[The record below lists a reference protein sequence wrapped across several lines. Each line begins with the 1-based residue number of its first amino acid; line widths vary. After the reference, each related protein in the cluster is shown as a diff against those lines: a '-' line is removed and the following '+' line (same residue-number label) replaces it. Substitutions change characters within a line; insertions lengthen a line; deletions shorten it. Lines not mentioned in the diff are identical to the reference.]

1 MSSPYA
7 SLAIFDLVSDSKV
20 AISTISV
27 TIDEVVL
34 SGAWVLDQSQVNEIK
49 LILSDRLGIP
59 LSSEAEKKFSED
71 KMGYSKVSLAQFV
84 SEAKSEAALGRE
96 SFDKYRS
103 EDLKKRKN
111 LVAPEF
117 YEWESVPDLMQS
129 ESHLDSF
136 GLVQGYEGTAPEM
149 RQVLAAARVLQYLIL
164 KWKSDELSRSGR
176 KYVEGDSAAVTILP
190 KSWLI

>member
-27 TIDEVVL
+27 TTNEVVL

>member
-27 TIDEVVL
+27 TTNEVVL

-59 LSSEAEKKFSED
+59 LSSEAEKKFSQD

>member
-27 TIDEVVL
+27 TTDEVVL

>member
-7 SLAIFDLVSDSKV
+7 SLAIFDLVPESKV

-27 TIDEVVL
+27 TTDEVVL

-59 LSSEAEKKFSED
+59 LSSEAAKKFSED

-176 KYVEGDSAAVTILP
+176 KYVEGDSAVVTILP

>member
-7 SLAIFDLVSDSKV
+7 SLAVFDLVSESKV
-20 AISTISV
+20 AISTISI
-27 TIDEVVL
+27 TTDEVVL
-34 SGAWVLDQSQVNEIK
+34 SGAWVLDQAQEAEIA
-49 LILSDRLGIP
+49 LILSDRLAIP
-59 LSSEAEKKFSED
+59 LSSEAAKKFSED
-71 KMGYSKVSLAQFV
+71 KTGYKKVSLAQFV
-84 SEAKSEAALGRE
+84 SEAKSEANLGRE
-96 SFDKYRS
+96 SFDKYKN

-117 YEWESVPDLMQS
+117 YEWASVPDLMQS

-136 GLVQGYEGTAPEM
+136 GLVEGYEGTAPEM

-176 KYVEGDSAAVTILP
+176 KYVEGENATVTILP
-190 KSWLI
+190 KSWLA

>member
-59 LSSEAEKKFSED
+59 LSSEAEKKFSQD

>member
-27 TIDEVVL
+27 TTDEVVL

-129 ESHLDSF
+129 EAHLDSF

>member
-7 SLAIFDLVSDSKV
+7 SLAIFDLVTDSKV

-27 TIDEVVL
+27 TTNEVVL

-49 LILSDRLGIP
+49 LILSGRLGIP